1 MEYSAILFAI
11 LGVLVIFVGIC
22 IYRGNNIFPRR
33 YSVPNDPKYLK
44 YLGNVIIIVGFVI
57 TFFSAVMFFVAE

>member
-1 MEYSAILFAI
+1 MEYAAILFAI
-11 LGVLVIFVGIC
+11 LGVLVIFAGIF
-22 IYRGNNIFPRR
+22 IHRGNNIFPRR

-57 TFFSAVMFFVAE
+57 TFFSAAMSLVAE